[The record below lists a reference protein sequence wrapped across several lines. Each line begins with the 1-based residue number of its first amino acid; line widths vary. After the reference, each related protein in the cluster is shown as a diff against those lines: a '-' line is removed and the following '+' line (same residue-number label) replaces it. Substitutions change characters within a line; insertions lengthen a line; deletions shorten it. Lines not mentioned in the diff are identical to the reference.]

1 MDGSSILLILLAFVC
16 GYFVHQF
23 TGHLIDMHN
32 TNRRSRPSPNQVLD
46 RSKSIAYERG
56 GGSAVSVS
64 SLTTDPN
71 TSISHLTSPIATPIV
86 PKAVAPLSS
95 ASTVNTPPLAARKAY
110 RDSAPSSSS
119 VRSPLSGSTMLDP
132 WKDENYR
139 GTCHCG
145 NAQLRGD
152 AADHLPQPDL
162 KCPYPIVNRTII
174 LPINFDKYE
183 PTKLTHPIDDKSS
196 LCESAIKLAPKYE
209 PDVCTAFQATLH
221 SIYFAHHYAFL
232 LNELVENYHYIG

>member
-1 MDGSSILLILLAFVC
+1 MDEYSIFLILLAFVC

-23 TGHLIDMHN
+23 AGHLVKAKNKSH
-32 TNRRSRPSPNQVLD
+32 RSRASPNEMLD
-46 RSKSIAYERG
+46 RSKPIAYERG
-56 GGSAVSVS
+56 GGSA
-64 SLTTDPN
+64 PN
-71 TSISHLTSPIATPIV
+71 TSISHLTSPIASPEL

-95 ASTVNTPPLAARKAY
+95 ASTVSTPPLAEKKSY
-110 RDSAPSSSS
+110 RGSAPSSSS

-162 KCPYPIVNRTII
+162 KCPYPVLNRTII

-183 PTKLTHPIDDKSS
+183 PMKLTHPTDGESS
-196 LCESAIKLAPKYE
+196 LCEAATKLPPKYE

-232 LNELVENYHYIG
+232 LNELVENYHYID